1 MRRDLP
7 KAESLDLF
15 SFDGG
20 VSESCSVLRPDRYWQ
35 IEALDHGNPL
45 IPRGGGYS
53 YAAASFGAG
62 CLVVDMTRF
71 NRILGFDESERLI
84 DVEAG
89 ITLGELLAF
98 TAPKG
103 LFLPVVPGYPDIT
116 IGGSVAANVHGKC
129 PFSEGTFERIVE
141 SLTLF
146 HPRHGTFTVDR
157 RENPDLFEL
166 TCGGMGLT
174 GMILSAKL
182 RLAELPGFKVTI
194 QRFEVGSLAAALERL
209 QSMTPESAFAYTW
222 HDGVP
227 RGRTFGRGFVY
238 RGDITP
244 GASYSETPRRYR
256 RLDAETRRRFPVS
269 FLGGLGSRL
278 LTSGFWSV
286 ERARPAKAT
295 ISLFDATFPLALRS
309 TYFLLFGR
317 RGLAEFQVIVP
328 FSDAESFLSE
338 LEASLVRHRAPS
350 VIVSMKLFRGNRRLL
365 RFESDGI
372 CVTVDFAR
380 TAETRMFLS
389 TLDDICA
396 AAGGVPNL
404 VKDSRLSAET
414 ARASYA
420 GYDEF
425 RERIHAFDPERLFR
439 SELSQRLGI

>member
-1 MRRDLP
+1 M
-7 KAESLDLF
+7 
-15 SFDGG
+15 
-20 VSESCSVLRPDRYWQ
+20 
-35 IEALDHGNPL
+35 IEALDRRNPL

-53 YAAASFGAG
+53 YAAASFGPG

-71 NRILGFDESERLI
+71 NRVLGFDESERI
-84 DVEAG
+84 IEVEAG
-89 ITLGELLAF
+89 ITLGELLSF

-129 PFSEGTFERIVE
+129 PFREGTFERVVE

-146 HPRHGTFTVDR
+146 HPRHGTLTVDR
-157 RENPDLFEL
+157 RENRDLFEL

-182 RLAELPGFKVTI
+182 RLVAVPGFAVTI
-194 QRFEVGSLAAALERL
+194 ERFEVGSLSAALEPL

-238 RGDITP
+238 RGDITA
-244 GASYSETPRRYR
+244 GASCLDTPRRYR
-256 RLDAETRRRFPVS
+256 RLDAATRRRFAVS
-269 FLGGLGSRL
+269 FLGGVGSRL
-278 LTSGFWSV
+278 LASGFWSV
-286 ERARPAKAT
+286 ERARPAKVS

-309 TYFLLFGR
+309 MYFLLFGR

-328 FSDAESFLSE
+328 FSAAESFLSE
-338 LEASLVRHRAPS
+338 LEASLVRQRAPS
-350 VIVSMKLFRGNRRLL
+350 VMVSMKLFRGNQGLL
-365 RFESDGI
+365 RFEGEGV

-380 TAETRMFLS
+380 TPDTRTVLS
-389 TLDDICA
+389 TLDDICV
-396 AAGGVPNL
+396 AAGGVPNS

-414 ARASYA
+414 ARACYS

-425 RERIHAFDPERLFR
+425 RDRIHALDPERLFR